1 MPGCVRHSYG
11 NVPLVLN
18 VRETTWF
25 SVTGM
30 LAGAPVTAWKVTS
43 CATPVMLNRTVLP
56 TPIVRNDGLNTSPGV
71 NTSTVVAPVV
81 VPGDVG
87 AAFSPPEHAAV
98 RRRPVMTHR
107 TRIRMPQLWRLG
119 ACLVV
124 LAVTACSK
132 GEGATGP
139 GIPATPQGN
148 YSLRTIDTKA
158 LPYTMYADTGYTLE
172 IESGTLTVTTGG
184 RWVSKIV
191 QRETVAGTVSTYSDS
206 TFGIWA
212 LPMGSTA
219 PGTAT
224 FLNAETNVSTTV
236 TWTATDITIDDKDGA
251 VIRRVVYRRS

>member
-1 MPGCVRHSYG
+1 M
-11 NVPLVLN
+11 PLVLN

-56 TPIVRNDGLNTSPGV
+56 TPIVRNDGLNTKPGV
-71 NTSTVVAPVV
+71 NTSTVVTPVV
-81 VPGDVG
+81 PPGDVG
-87 AAFSPPEHAAV
+87 AALSPEHAAV
-98 RRRPVMTHR
+98 RRMPEMSHR
-107 TRIRMPQLWRLG
+107 ARIRMPQLWRVG
-119 ACLVV
+119 ACLAL

-139 GIPATPQGN
+139 SVPTTPQGD
-148 YSLRTIDTKA
+148 YSLRTIDAKA

-172 IESGTLTVTTGG
+172 IQSGTLTVTTGG